1 MLPYIK
7 YLLALAKALANEGK
21 VSIGRVRYLL
31 SIMFYTF
38 RCSNHLFSVV
48 SMRASLVYGRACAFV
63 GLIFSTAQALN

>member
-7 YLLALAKALANEGK
+7 YLLALAKALANAGK

-31 SIMFYTF
+31 SIMFYTS

-48 SMRASLVYGRACAFV
+48 CMYS
-63 GLIFSTAQALN
+63 FSFSF